1 MSKKHLGLQTREK
14 RKRSVHENDESG
26 YYKDDEPQP
35 GPSTAVSLIPPP
47 NTLRKIAFRNATF
60 PVDKDGYVNA
70 YTDGSRTS
78 RASYAVWFG
87 PSDPMNY
94 YDLLPWY
101 GTQDINVAEA
111 MGICKAIEIVM
122 RSGVEKVKI
131 FSDSQTAINVIES
144 LQMNRKRGMN
154 AKVYKMCPEVFNNIL
169 RYRNTVDV
177 ILIKVRSK
185 SQGNAGADKLCDE
198 ALKIIGCEKKKRK
211 IIKKKIYRRC
221 N

>member
-14 RKRSVHENDESG
+14 RKRSVYENDESG

-78 RASYAVWFG
+78 RAAYAVLFG

-94 YDLLPWY
+94 CDLFPSY
-101 GTQDINVAEA
+101 GTQDINVAES
-111 MGICKAIEIVM
+111 MVTCKAIEIVM
-122 RSGVEKVKI
+122 TNEVLAVKI
-131 FSDSQTAINVIES
+131 FSDSQIAIDVIET
-144 LQMNRKRGMN
+144 LKINQKRKITRMHTR
-154 AKVYKMCPEVFNNIL
+154 VYKMCP
-169 RYRNTVDV
+169 
-177 ILIKVRSK
+177 
-185 SQGNAGADKLCDE
+185 
-198 ALKIIGCEKKKRK
+198 
-211 IIKKKIYRRC
+211 RR
-221 N
+221 